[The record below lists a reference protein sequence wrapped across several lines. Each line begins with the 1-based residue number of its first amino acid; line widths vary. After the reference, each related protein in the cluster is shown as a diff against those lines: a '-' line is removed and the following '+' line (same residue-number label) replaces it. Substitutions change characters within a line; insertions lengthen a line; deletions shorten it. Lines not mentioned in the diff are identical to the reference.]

1 MKGYLDE
8 AAQLRQELAQAQKEL
23 EQLAR
28 PPRVRGMELLAP
40 AGGPEAA
47 RAAVQNGADA
57 VYLGYTY
64 IYLAET
70 IAYCRRAGGEGAR
83 HRQHPVDRP
92 GAGRAAGGGGSAGRR
107 RADAVI
113 VQDLG
118 AARAWP
124 PGRPTCRG
132 TPSTQMTIH
141 SLDGAKML
149 EELGFFPGGA
159 GPGA

>member
-57 VYLGYTY
+57 VYLG
-64 IYLAET
+64 
-70 IAYCRRAGGEGAR
+70 
-83 HRQHPVDRP
+83 
-92 GAGRAAGGGGSAGRR
+92 
-107 RADAVI
+107 
-113 VQDLG
+113 
-118 AARAWP
+118 
-124 PGRPTCRG
+124 
-132 TPSTQMTIH
+132 
-141 SLDGAKML
+141 
-149 EELGFFPGGA
+149 F
-159 GPGA
+159 GPL